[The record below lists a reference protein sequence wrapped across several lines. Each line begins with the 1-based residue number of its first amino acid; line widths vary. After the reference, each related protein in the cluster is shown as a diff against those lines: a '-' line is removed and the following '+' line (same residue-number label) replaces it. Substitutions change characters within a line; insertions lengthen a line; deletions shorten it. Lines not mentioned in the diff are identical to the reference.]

1 MDISWNMIWQMY
13 GARPHVRD
21 ESHDGH
27 GNHPQMAINS
37 FWENPRGGSESGLN
51 VYVKVLKNGLKNVGQ

>member
-1 MDISWNMIWQMY
+1 MEHDLANVWGPTS
-13 GARPHVRD
+13 RRD

-51 VYVKVLKNGLKNVGQ
+51 VYVKVLKNGFKNVGQ